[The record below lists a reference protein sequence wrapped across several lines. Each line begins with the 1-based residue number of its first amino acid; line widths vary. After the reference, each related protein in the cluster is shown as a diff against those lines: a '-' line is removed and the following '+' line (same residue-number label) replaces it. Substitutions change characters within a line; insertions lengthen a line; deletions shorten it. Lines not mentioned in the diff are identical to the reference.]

1 MKEKTVKMKNLHIV
15 SVFVILLINC
25 SYFTTKSNTNK
36 MNMSSLIN
44 QGNAYWGK
52 RVDPKSAKLAVLF
65 YKKAF
70 ELNQTDLNLAASL
83 SKAYYFQAYYV
94 ESDLIKRD
102 ALYVKGAESALK
114 GFENSIFYQS
124 FSDTTKFENN
134 KIKLEAIKK
143 APIETI
149 GVLFW
154 WATNHGKFLI
164 NKPVIDRI
172 GSREILEIAMHRI
185 STLDEDYYY
194 GGPRRFFGMFYSR
207 LPGVPLDRAKLNFD
221 KSLLDNPNFFGTR
234 VLRAQYYHTKL
245 GNRELFEEDLEF
257 IIKGDPSL
265 LPDAMP
271 ENLFEQE
278 KAKELLNNAT
288 ILFE

>member
-1 MKEKTVKMKNLHIV
+1 MKNLHIV
-15 SVFVILLINC
+15 SIFVILLINC
-25 SYFTTKSNTNK
+25 SLLTTKSNTNK
-36 MNMSSLIN
+36 INADSHIN

-52 RVDPKSAKLAVLF
+52 RASPKSAKLAVLF

-70 ELNQTDLNLAASL
+70 ELNKTDLMLAASL

-94 ESDLIKRD
+94 ESDLSKRD
-102 ALYVKGAESALK
+102 TLYLKGAESALR
-114 GFENSIFYQS
+114 GFENSTFYQS

-134 KIKLEAIKK
+134 KMKLEAIKK

-154 WATNHGKFLI
+154 WVNNQGKFLI
-164 NKPVIDRI
+164 NKPIIDRI
-172 GSREILEIAMHRI
+172 GSREILEVAMHRI

-194 GGPRRFFGMFYSR
+194 GGPTRFFGMFYSR

-221 KSLLDNPNFFGTR
+221 QSLLDNPNFFGTR
-234 VLRAQYYHTKL
+234 VLRARYYHTKL
-245 GNRELFEEDLEF
+245 GNRELFEEDLKF
-257 IIKGDPSL
+257 VINGDPSL

-278 KAKELLNNAT
+278 KAKELLNNT
-288 ILFE
+288 SILFE

>member
-1 MKEKTVKMKNLHIV
+1 MKNLHIV
-15 SVFVILLINC
+15 SIFVILLINC
-25 SYFTTKSNTNK
+25 SLLTTKSNTNK
-36 MNMSSLIN
+36 INADSHIN

-52 RVDPKSAKLAVLF
+52 RASPKSAKLAVLF

-70 ELNQTDLNLAASL
+70 ELNKTDLMLAASL

-94 ESDLIKRD
+94 ESDLSKRD
-102 ALYVKGAESALK
+102 TLYLKGAESALR
-114 GFENSIFYQS
+114 GFENSTFYQS
-124 FSDTTKFENN
+124 FSDTSKFENN
-134 KIKLEAIKK
+134 KMKLEAIKK

-154 WATNHGKFLI
+154 WVNNQGKFLI
-164 NKPVIDRI
+164 NKPIIDRI
-172 GSREILEIAMHRI
+172 GSREILEVAMHRI

-194 GGPRRFFGMFYSR
+194 GGPTRFFGMFYSR

-221 KSLLDNPNFFGTR
+221 QSLLDNPNFFGTR
-234 VLRAQYYHTKL
+234 VLRARYYHTKL
-245 GNRELFEEDLEF
+245 GNRELFEEDLKF
-257 IIKGDPSL
+257 VINGDPSL

-278 KAKELLNNAT
+278 KAKELLNNTT

>member
-1 MKEKTVKMKNLHIV
+1 MKNLHIV
-15 SVFVILLINC
+15 SIFVILLINC
-25 SYFTTKSNTNK
+25 SLLTTKSNTNK
-36 MNMSSLIN
+36 INADSHIN

-52 RVDPKSAKLAVLF
+52 RASPKSAKLAVLF

-70 ELNQTDLNLAASL
+70 ELNKTDLMLAASL

-94 ESDLIKRD
+94 ESDLSKRD
-102 ALYVKGAESALK
+102 TMYLKGAESALR
-114 GFENSIFYQS
+114 GFENSTFYQS
-124 FSDTTKFENN
+124 FSDTSKFENN
-134 KIKLEAIKK
+134 KMKLEAIKI

-154 WATNHGKFLI
+154 WVNNQGKFLI
-164 NKPVIDRI
+164 NKPIIDRI
-172 GSREILEIAMHRI
+172 GSREILEVAMHRI

-194 GGPRRFFGMFYSR
+194 GGPTRFFGMFYSR

-221 KSLLDNPNFFGTR
+221 QSLLDNPNFFGTR
-234 VLRAQYYHTKL
+234 VLRARYYHTKL
-245 GNRELFEEDLEF
+245 GNRELFEEDLKF
-257 IIKGDPSL
+257 VINGDPSL

-278 KAKELLNNAT
+278 KAKELLNNTT

>member
-1 MKEKTVKMKNLHIV
+1 MKNFHIV
-15 SVFVILLINC
+15 SIFIILLINC
-25 SYFTTKSNTNK
+25 SLLTTKSNTNK
-36 MNMSSLIN
+36 INADSHIN

-52 RVDPKSAKLAVLF
+52 RASPKSAKLAVLF

-70 ELNQTDLNLAASL
+70 ELNQTDLILAASL

-94 ESDLIKRD
+94 ESDLSKRD
-102 ALYVKGAESALK
+102 TLYLKGAESALR
-114 GFENSIFYQS
+114 GFENSTFYQS
-124 FSDTTKFENN
+124 FSDTSKFENN
-134 KIKLEAIKK
+134 KMKLEAIKK

-154 WATNHGKFLI
+154 WVNNQGKFLI
-164 NKPVIDRI
+164 NKPIIDRI
-172 GSREILEIAMHRI
+172 GSREILEVAMHRI

-194 GGPRRFFGMFYSR
+194 GGPTRFFGMFYSR

-221 KSLLDNPNFFGTR
+221 QSLLDNPNFFGTR
-234 VLRAQYYHTKL
+234 VLRARYYHTKL
-245 GNRELFEEDLEF
+245 GNRELFEEDLKF
-257 IIKGDPSL
+257 VINGDPSL

-278 KAKELLNNAT
+278 KAKELLNNTT

>member
-1 MKEKTVKMKNLHIV
+1 MKNLHIV
-15 SVFVILLINC
+15 SIFVILLLNC
-25 SYFTTKSNTNK
+25 SLLTTKSNTNK
-36 MNMSSLIN
+36 INADSHIN

-52 RVDPKSAKLAVLF
+52 RASPKSAKLAVLF

-70 ELNQTDLNLAASL
+70 ELNKTDLMLAASL

-94 ESDLIKRD
+94 ESDLSKRD
-102 ALYVKGAESALK
+102 TLYLKGAESALR
-114 GFENSIFYQS
+114 GFENSTFYQS

-134 KIKLEAIKK
+134 KMRLEAIKK

-154 WATNHGKFLI
+154 WVNNQGKFLI

-172 GSREILEIAMHRI
+172 GSREILEVAMHRI

-194 GGPRRFFGMFYSR
+194 GGPTRFFGMFYSR

-221 KSLLDNPNFFGTR
+221 QSLLDNPNFFGTR
-234 VLRAQYYHTKL
+234 VLRARYYHTKL
-245 GNRELFEEDLEF
+245 GNRELFEEDLKF
-257 IIKGDPSL
+257 VINGDPSL

-278 KAKELLNNAT
+278 KAKELLNNT
-288 ILFE
+288 SILFE

>member
-1 MKEKTVKMKNLHIV
+1 MKNFHIV
-15 SVFVILLINC
+15 SIFVILLINC
-25 SYFTTKSNTNK
+25 SLLTTKSNTNK
-36 MNMSSLIN
+36 INADSHIN

-52 RVDPKSAKLAVLF
+52 RASPKSAKLAVLF

-70 ELNQTDLNLAASL
+70 ELNKTDLMLAASL
-83 SKAYYFQAYYV
+83 SKAYYFQAYYI
-94 ESDLIKRD
+94 ESDLSKRD
-102 ALYVKGAESALK
+102 TLYLKGAESALR
-114 GFENSIFYQS
+114 GFENSTFYQS
-124 FSDTTKFENN
+124 FSDTSKFENN
-134 KIKLEAIKK
+134 KMKLEAIKK

-154 WATNHGKFLI
+154 WVNNQGKFLI
-164 NKPVIDRI
+164 NKPIIDRI
-172 GSREILEIAMHRI
+172 GSREILEVAMHRI

-194 GGPRRFFGMFYSR
+194 GGPTRFFGMFYSR

-221 KSLLDNPNFFGTR
+221 QSLLDNPNFFGTR
-234 VLRAQYYHTKL
+234 VLRARYYHTKL
-245 GNRELFEEDLEF
+245 GNRELFEEDLKF
-257 IIKGDPSL
+257 VINGDPSL

-278 KAKELLNNAT
+278 KAKELLNNVT

>member
-1 MKEKTVKMKNLHIV
+1 MKNFHIV
-15 SVFVILLINC
+15 SIFIILLINC
-25 SYFTTKSNTNK
+25 SLLTTKSNTNK
-36 MNMSSLIN
+36 INADSHIN

-52 RVDPKSAKLAVLF
+52 RASPKSAKLAVLF

-70 ELNQTDLNLAASL
+70 ELNKTDLMLAASL

-94 ESDLIKRD
+94 ESDLSKRD
-102 ALYVKGAESALK
+102 TLYLKGAESALR
-114 GFENSIFYQS
+114 GFENSTFYQY
-124 FSDTTKFENN
+124 FIDTTKFVDN
-134 KIKLEAIKK
+134 KMKLEAIKI

-154 WATNHGKFLI
+154 WVNNQGKFLI
-164 NKPVIDRI
+164 NKPIIDRI
-172 GSREILEIAMHRI
+172 GSREILEVAMHRI

-194 GGPRRFFGMFYSR
+194 GGPTRFFGMFYSR

-221 KSLLDNPNFFGTR
+221 QSLLDNPNFFGTR
-234 VLRAQYYHTKL
+234 VLRARYYHTKL
-245 GNRELFEEDLEF
+245 GNRELFEEDLKF
-257 IIKGDPSL
+257 VINGDPSL

-278 KAKELLNNAT
+278 KAKELLNNT
-288 ILFE
+288 SILFE

>member
-1 MKEKTVKMKNLHIV
+1 MKEITVKMKNLHIV

-44 QGNAYWGK
+44 QGNAYWEK

>member
-1 MKEKTVKMKNLHIV
+1 MKNLHIV
-15 SVFVILLINC
+15 SIFVILLINC
-25 SYFTTKSNTNK
+25 SLLTTKSNTNK
-36 MNMSSLIN
+36 INADSHIN

-52 RVDPKSAKLAVLF
+52 RASPKSAKLAVLF

-70 ELNQTDLNLAASL
+70 ELNQTDLILAASL
-83 SKAYYFQAYYV
+83 SKAYFFQAYYV
-94 ESDLIKRD
+94 ESDLSKRD
-102 ALYVKGAESALK
+102 TLYLKGAESALR
-114 GFENSIFYQS
+114 GFENSTFYQS
-124 FSDTTKFENN
+124 FSDTSKFENN
-134 KIKLEAIKK
+134 KMKLEAIKI

-154 WATNHGKFLI
+154 WVNNQGKFLI
-164 NKPVIDRI
+164 NKPIIDRI
-172 GSREILEIAMHRI
+172 GSREILEVAMHRI

-194 GGPRRFFGMFYSR
+194 GGPTRFFGMFYSR

-221 KSLLDNPNFFGTR
+221 QSLLDNPNFFGTR
-234 VLRAQYYHTKL
+234 VLRARYYHTKL
-245 GNRELFEEDLEF
+245 GNRELFEEDLKF
-257 IIKGDPSL
+257 VINGDPSL

-278 KAKELLNNAT
+278 KAKELLNNTT

>member
-1 MKEKTVKMKNLHIV
+1 MKNLYIV
-15 SVFVILLINC
+15 TIFTIILINC
-25 SYFTTKSNTNK
+25 SYLPTKSNTDK
-36 MNMSSLIN
+36 MNATSLIN

-52 RVDPKSAKLAVLF
+52 RANHKSAKLAVLF

-70 ELNQTDLNLAASL
+70 ELNKEDLNLAASL
-83 SKAYYFQAYYV
+83 SEAYFFQAHYL
-94 ESDLIKRD
+94 ESDLSKRD
-102 ALYVKGAESALK
+102 SLLLKGAKSALK
-114 GFENSIFYQS
+114 GFENSKYFQT
-124 FSDTTKFENN
+124 FLDTTKFEIN

-154 WATNHGKFLI
+154 WSINHGKFLI

-172 GSREILEIAMHRI
+172 NSREILEVAMHRI
-185 STLDEDYYY
+185 STLDGDYYY
-194 GGPRRFFGMFYSR
+194 GGPARFFGMFYSR
-207 LPGVPLDRAKLNFD
+207 LPGVPLERARLNFD
-221 KSLLDNPNFFGTR
+221 QSLLDNPNFFGTR
-234 VLRAQYYHTKL
+234 FLRARYYHTKL
-245 GNRELFEEDLEF
+245 GNRELFEEDLQY
-257 IIKGDPSL
+257 IINGDPSL

-278 KAKELLNNAT
+278 KAKQLLRDAT

>member
-1 MKEKTVKMKNLHIV
+1 MKEKAVKMKNLHIV
-15 SVFVILLINC
+15 YIFVILLINC
-25 SYFTTKSNTNK
+25 SYLTTNTNK

-70 ELNQTDLNLAASL
+70 ELNQTDLNLATSL
-83 SKAYYFQAYYV
+83 SKAYYFQAYFI
-94 ESDLIKRD
+94 ESDLTKRD

-114 GFENSIFYQS
+114 GFQNSIFYQA
-124 FSDTTKFENN
+124 FSDTTKFDNN
-134 KIKLEAIKK
+134 NIILEAIKK

-154 WATNHGKFLI
+154 LAINHGKFLI

-185 STLDEDYYY
+185 STFDEDYYY

-207 LPGVPLDRAKLNFD
+207 LPGVPLNRAKLNFD
-221 KSLLDNPNFFGTR
+221 QSLLDNPNFFGTR
-234 VLRAQYYHTKL
+234 VLRARYYHTKL

-257 IIKGDPSL
+257 VINGDPSL

-278 KAKELLNNAT
+278 KAKELLNNAI

>member
-1 MKEKTVKMKNLHIV
+1 MKNLHIV
-15 SVFVILLINC
+15 SIFVILLINC
-25 SYFTTKSNTNK
+25 SLLTTKSNTNK
-36 MNMSSLIN
+36 INADSHIN

-52 RVDPKSAKLAVLF
+52 RASPKSAKLAVLF

-70 ELNQTDLNLAASL
+70 ELNKTDLMLAASL

-94 ESDLIKRD
+94 ESDLSKRD
-102 ALYVKGAESALK
+102 TLYLKGAESALR
-114 GFENSIFYQS
+114 GFENSTFYQS
-124 FSDTTKFENN
+124 FSDTSKFVDN
-134 KIKLEAIKK
+134 KMKLEAIKK

-149 GVLFW
+149 RVLFW
-154 WATNHGKFLI
+154 WVNNQGKFLI
-164 NKPVIDRI
+164 NKPIIDRI
-172 GSREILEIAMHRI
+172 GSREILEVAMHRI

-194 GGPRRFFGMFYSR
+194 GGPTRFFGMFYSR

-221 KSLLDNPNFFGTR
+221 QSLLDNPNFFGTR
-234 VLRAQYYHTKL
+234 ILRARYYHTKL
-245 GNRELFEEDLEF
+245 GNRELFEEDLKF
-257 IIKGDPSL
+257 VINGDPSL

-278 KAKELLNNAT
+278 KAKELLNNTT

>member
-1 MKEKTVKMKNLHIV
+1 MKNLHIV
-15 SVFVILLINC
+15 SIFVILLINC
-25 SYFTTKSNTNK
+25 SLLTTKSNTNK
-36 MNMSSLIN
+36 INADSHIN

-52 RVDPKSAKLAVLF
+52 RASPKSAKLAVLF

-70 ELNQTDLNLAASL
+70 ELNQTDLILAASL
-83 SKAYYFQAYYV
+83 SKAYFFQAYYV
-94 ESDLIKRD
+94 ESDLSKRD
-102 ALYVKGAESALK
+102 TLYLKGAESALR
-114 GFENSIFYQS
+114 GFENSTFYQS
-124 FSDTTKFENN
+124 FSDTSKFENN
-134 KIKLEAIKK
+134 KMKLEAIKK

-154 WATNHGKFLI
+154 WVNNQGKFLI
-164 NKPVIDRI
+164 NKPIIDRI
-172 GSREILEIAMHRI
+172 GSREILEVAMHRI

-194 GGPRRFFGMFYSR
+194 GGPTRFFGMFYSR

-221 KSLLDNPNFFGTR
+221 QSLLDNPNFFGTR
-234 VLRAQYYHTKL
+234 VLRARYYHTKL
-245 GNRELFEEDLEF
+245 GNRELFEEDLKF
-257 IIKGDPSL
+257 VINGDPSL

-278 KAKELLNNAT
+278 KAKELLNNTT

>member
-1 MKEKTVKMKNLHIV
+1 MKNLHIV
-15 SVFVILLINC
+15 SIFVILLINC
-25 SYFTTKSNTNK
+25 SLLTTKSNTNK
-36 MNMSSLIN
+36 INADSHIN

-52 RVDPKSAKLAVLF
+52 RASPKSAKLAVLF

-70 ELNQTDLNLAASL
+70 ELNQTDLILAASL
-83 SKAYYFQAYYV
+83 SKAYFFQAYYV
-94 ESDLIKRD
+94 ESDLSKRD
-102 ALYVKGAESALK
+102 TLYLKGAESALR
-114 GFENSIFYQS
+114 GFENSTFYQS
-124 FSDTTKFENN
+124 FSDTSKFENN
-134 KIKLEAIKK
+134 KMKLEAIKK

-154 WATNHGKFLI
+154 WVNNQGKFLI
-164 NKPVIDRI
+164 NKPIIDRI
-172 GSREILEIAMHRI
+172 GSREILELAMHRI

-194 GGPRRFFGMFYSR
+194 GGPTRFFGMFYSR

-221 KSLLDNPNFFGTR
+221 QSLLDNPNFFGTR
-234 VLRAQYYHTKL
+234 VLRARYYHTKL
-245 GNRELFEEDLEF
+245 GNRELFEEDLKF
-257 IIKGDPSL
+257 VINGDPSL

-278 KAKELLNNAT
+278 KAKELLNNTT

>member
-1 MKEKTVKMKNLHIV
+1 MKNLHIV
-15 SVFVILLINC
+15 SIFVILLLNC
-25 SYFTTKSNTNK
+25 SLLTTKSNTNK
-36 MNMSSLIN
+36 INADSHIN

-52 RVDPKSAKLAVLF
+52 RASPKSAKLAVLF

-70 ELNQTDLNLAASL
+70 ELNQTDLILAASL
-83 SKAYYFQAYYV
+83 SKAFYFQAYYV
-94 ESDLIKRD
+94 ESDLSKRD
-102 ALYVKGAESALK
+102 TLYLKGAESALR
-114 GFENSIFYQS
+114 GFENSTFYQS

-134 KIKLEAIKK
+134 KMKLEAIKK

-154 WATNHGKFLI
+154 WVNNQGKFLI

-172 GSREILEIAMHRI
+172 GSREILEVAMHRI

-194 GGPRRFFGMFYSR
+194 GGPTRFFGMFYSR

-221 KSLLDNPNFFGTR
+221 QSLLDNPNFFGTR
-234 VLRAQYYHTKL
+234 VLRARYYHTKL
-245 GNRELFEEDLEF
+245 GNRELFEEDLKF
-257 IIKGDPSL
+257 VINGDPSL

-278 KAKELLNNAT
+278 KAKELLNNTT

>member
-1 MKEKTVKMKNLHIV
+1 MKNLHIV
-15 SVFVILLINC
+15 SIFVILLINC
-25 SYFTTKSNTNK
+25 SLLTTKSNTNK
-36 MNMSSLIN
+36 INADSHIN

-52 RVDPKSAKLAVLF
+52 RASPKSAKLAVLF

-70 ELNQTDLNLAASL
+70 ELNKTDLMLAASL

-94 ESDLIKRD
+94 ESDLSKRD
-102 ALYVKGAESALK
+102 TLYLKGAESALR
-114 GFENSIFYQS
+114 GFENSTFYQS
-124 FSDTTKFENN
+124 FSDTSKFENN
-134 KIKLEAIKK
+134 KMKLEAIKK

-154 WATNHGKFLI
+154 WVNNQGKFLI
-164 NKPVIDRI
+164 NKPIIDRI
-172 GSREILEIAMHRI
+172 SSREILEIAMHRI
-185 STLDEDYYY
+185 SILDEDYYY
-194 GGPRRFFGMFYSR
+194 GGPTRFFGMFYSR

-221 KSLLDNPNFFGTR
+221 QSLLDNPNFFGTR
-234 VLRAQYYHTKL
+234 VLRARYYHTKL
-245 GNRELFEEDLEF
+245 GNRELFEEDLKF
-257 IIKGDPSL
+257 VINGDPSL

-278 KAKELLNNAT
+278 KAKELLNNTT

>member
-1 MKEKTVKMKNLHIV
+1 MKNLHIV
-15 SVFVILLINC
+15 SIFVILLINC
-25 SYFTTKSNTNK
+25 SLLTTKSNTNK
-36 MNMSSLIN
+36 INADSHIN

-52 RVDPKSAKLAVLF
+52 RANPKSAKLAVLF

-70 ELNQTDLNLAASL
+70 ELNQTDLILAASL

-94 ESDLIKRD
+94 ESDLSKRD
-102 ALYVKGAESALK
+102 TLYLKGAESALR
-114 GFENSIFYQS
+114 GFENSTFYQS
-124 FSDTTKFENN
+124 FSDTSKFENN
-134 KIKLEAIKK
+134 KMKLEAIKK

-154 WATNHGKFLI
+154 WVNNQGKFLI

-172 GSREILEIAMHRI
+172 GSREILEVAMHRI

-194 GGPRRFFGMFYSR
+194 GGPTRFFGMFYSR
-207 LPGVPLDRAKLNFD
+207 LPGVPVDRAKLNFD
-221 KSLLDNPNFFGTR
+221 KSLLVKPNFFGTR

>member
-1 MKEKTVKMKNLHIV
+1 
-15 SVFVILLINC
+15 
-25 SYFTTKSNTNK
+25 
-36 MNMSSLIN
+36 MSSLIN
-44 QGNAYWGK
+44 QGNAYWEK

-94 ESDLIKRD
+94 ESDLTKRD

-154 WATNHGKFLI
+154 WAINHGKFLI

-172 GSREILEIAMHRI
+172 GSREVLEIAMYRI

-257 IIKGDPSL
+257 IIKRDPSL

>member
-1 MKEKTVKMKNLHIV
+1 MKNFHIV
-15 SVFVILLINC
+15 SIFVILLINC
-25 SYFTTKSNTNK
+25 SLLTTKSNTNK
-36 MNMSSLIN
+36 INADSHIN

-52 RVDPKSAKLAVLF
+52 RASPKSAKLAVLF

-70 ELNQTDLNLAASL
+70 ELNKTDLMLAASL
-83 SKAYYFQAYYV
+83 SKAYYFQAYYI
-94 ESDLIKRD
+94 ESDLSKRD
-102 ALYVKGAESALK
+102 TLYLKGAESALR
-114 GFENSIFYQS
+114 GFENSTFYQS
-124 FSDTTKFENN
+124 FSDTSKFENN
-134 KIKLEAIKK
+134 KMKLEAIKK

-154 WATNHGKFLI
+154 WVNNQGKFLI
-164 NKPVIDRI
+164 NKPIIDRI
-172 GSREILEIAMHRI
+172 GSREILEVAMHRI

-194 GGPRRFFGMFYSR
+194 GGPTRFFGMFYSR

-221 KSLLDNPNFFGTR
+221 QSLLDNPNFFGTR
-234 VLRAQYYHTKL
+234 VLRARYYHTKL
-245 GNRELFEEDLEF
+245 GNRELFEEDLKF
-257 IIKGDPSL
+257 VINGDPSL

-278 KAKELLNNAT
+278 KAKELLNNTT

>member
-1 MKEKTVKMKNLHIV
+1 MKNLHIV
-15 SVFVILLINC
+15 SIFVILLINC
-25 SYFTTKSNTNK
+25 SLLTTKSNTNK
-36 MNMSSLIN
+36 INADSHIN

-52 RVDPKSAKLAVLF
+52 SASPKSAKLAVLF
-65 YKKAF
+65 YKTAF
-70 ELNQTDLNLAASL
+70 ELNQTDLILAASL

-94 ESDLIKRD
+94 ESDLSKRD
-102 ALYVKGAESALK
+102 TLYLKGAESALR
-114 GFENSIFYQS
+114 GFENSTFYQS
-124 FSDTTKFENN
+124 FSDTSKFENN
-134 KIKLEAIKK
+134 KMKLEAIKI

-154 WATNHGKFLI
+154 WVNNQGKLLI
-164 NKPVIDRI
+164 NKPIIDRI
-172 GSREILEIAMHRI
+172 GSREILEVAMHRI

-194 GGPRRFFGMFYSR
+194 GGPTRFFGMFYSR

-221 KSLLDNPNFFGTR
+221 QSLLDNPNFFGTR
-234 VLRAQYYHTKL
+234 VLRARYYHTKL
-245 GNRELFEEDLEF
+245 GNRELFEEDLKF
-257 IIKGDPSL
+257 VINGDPSL

-278 KAKELLNNAT
+278 KAKELLNNTT

>member
-1 MKEKTVKMKNLHIV
+1 MKNFHIV
-15 SVFVILLINC
+15 SIFIILLINC
-25 SYFTTKSNTNK
+25 SLLTTKSNTNK
-36 MNMSSLIN
+36 INADSHIN

-52 RVDPKSAKLAVLF
+52 RASPKSAKLAVLF

-70 ELNQTDLNLAASL
+70 ELNKTDLMLAASL

-94 ESDLIKRD
+94 ESDLSKRD
-102 ALYVKGAESALK
+102 TLYLKGAESALR
-114 GFENSIFYQS
+114 GFENSTFYQS

-134 KIKLEAIKK
+134 KMKLEAIKK

-154 WATNHGKFLI
+154 WVNNQGKFLI
-164 NKPVIDRI
+164 NKPIIDRI
-172 GSREILEIAMHRI
+172 GSREILEVAMHRI

-194 GGPRRFFGMFYSR
+194 GGPTRFFGMFYSR

-221 KSLLDNPNFFGTR
+221 QSLLDNPNFFGTR
-234 VLRAQYYHTKL
+234 ILRARYYHTKL
-245 GNRELFEEDLEF
+245 GNRELFEEDLKF
-257 IIKGDPSL
+257 VINGDPSL

-278 KAKELLNNAT
+278 KAKELLNNTT

>member
-1 MKEKTVKMKNLHIV
+1 MKNLHIV
-15 SVFVILLINC
+15 SIFVILLINC
-25 SYFTTKSNTNK
+25 SLLTTKSNTNK
-36 MNMSSLIN
+36 INADSHIN

-52 RVDPKSAKLAVLF
+52 RASPKSAKLAVLF

-70 ELNQTDLNLAASL
+70 ELNKSDLMLAASL

-94 ESDLIKRD
+94 ESDLSKRD
-102 ALYVKGAESALK
+102 TLYLKGAESALR
-114 GFENSIFYQS
+114 GFENSTFYQS
-124 FSDTTKFENN
+124 FSDTSKFVDN
-134 KIKLEAIKK
+134 KMKLEAIKK

-154 WATNHGKFLI
+154 WVNNQGKFLI
-164 NKPVIDRI
+164 NKPIIDRI
-172 GSREILEIAMHRI
+172 GSREILEVAMHRI

-194 GGPRRFFGMFYSR
+194 GGPTRFFGMFYSR

-221 KSLLDNPNFFGTR
+221 QSLLDNPNFFGTR
-234 VLRAQYYHTKL
+234 VLRARYYHTKL
-245 GNRELFEEDLEF
+245 GNRELFEEDLKF
-257 IIKGDPSL
+257 VINGDPSL

-278 KAKELLNNAT
+278 KAKELLNNTT

>member
-1 MKEKTVKMKNLHIV
+1 MKNLHIV
-15 SVFVILLINC
+15 SIFVILLINC
-25 SYFTTKSNTNK
+25 SLLTTKSNTNK
-36 MNMSSLIN
+36 INADSHIN

-52 RVDPKSAKLAVLF
+52 RASPKSAKLAVLF

-70 ELNQTDLNLAASL
+70 ELNKTDLMLAASL

-94 ESDLIKRD
+94 ESDLSKRD
-102 ALYVKGAESALK
+102 TLYLKGAESALR
-114 GFENSIFYQS
+114 GFENSTFYQS
-124 FSDTTKFENN
+124 FSDTSKFVDN
-134 KIKLEAIKK
+134 KMKLEAIKI

-154 WATNHGKFLI
+154 WVNNQGKFLI
-164 NKPVIDRI
+164 NKPIIDRI
-172 GSREILEIAMHRI
+172 GSREILEVAMHRI

-194 GGPRRFFGMFYSR
+194 GGPTRFFGMFYSR

-221 KSLLDNPNFFGTR
+221 QSLLDNPNFFGTR
-234 VLRAQYYHTKL
+234 VLRARYYHTKL
-245 GNRELFEEDLEF
+245 GNRELFEEDLKF
-257 IIKGDPSL
+257 VINGDPSL

-278 KAKELLNNAT
+278 KAKELLNNTT

>member
-1 MKEKTVKMKNLHIV
+1 MKNLHIV
-15 SVFVILLINC
+15 SIFVILLINC
-25 SYFTTKSNTNK
+25 SLLTTKSNTNK
-36 MNMSSLIN
+36 INADSHIN

-52 RVDPKSAKLAVLF
+52 RASPKSAKLAVLF

-70 ELNQTDLNLAASL
+70 ELNQTDLILAASL
-83 SKAYYFQAYYV
+83 SKAYFFQAYYV
-94 ESDLIKRD
+94 ESDLSKRD
-102 ALYVKGAESALK
+102 TLYLKGAESALR
-114 GFENSIFYQS
+114 GFENSTFYQS

-134 KIKLEAIKK
+134 KMKLEAIKK

-154 WATNHGKFLI
+154 WVNNQGKFLI
-164 NKPVIDRI
+164 NKPIIDRI
-172 GSREILEIAMHRI
+172 GSREILEVAMHRI

-194 GGPRRFFGMFYSR
+194 GGPTRFFGMFYSR

-221 KSLLDNPNFFGTR
+221 QSLLDNPNFFGTR
-234 VLRAQYYHTKL
+234 VLRARYYHTKL
-245 GNRELFEEDLEF
+245 GNRELFEEDLKF
-257 IIKGDPSL
+257 VINGDPSL

-278 KAKELLNNAT
+278 KAKELLNNTT

>member
-1 MKEKTVKMKNLHIV
+1 MKNLHIV

>member
-1 MKEKTVKMKNLHIV
+1 MKNLHIV
-15 SVFVILLINC
+15 SIFVILLINC
-25 SYFTTKSNTNK
+25 SLLTTKSNTNK
-36 MNMSSLIN
+36 INADSHIN

-52 RVDPKSAKLAVLF
+52 RASPKSAKLAVLF

-70 ELNQTDLNLAASL
+70 ELNKTDLMLAASL

-94 ESDLIKRD
+94 ESDLSKRD
-102 ALYVKGAESALK
+102 TLYLKGAESALR
-114 GFENSIFYQS
+114 GFENSTFYQS
-124 FSDTTKFENN
+124 FSDTSKFENN
-134 KIKLEAIKK
+134 KMKLEAIKK

-154 WATNHGKFLI
+154 WVNNQGKFLI
-164 NKPVIDRI
+164 NKPIIDRI
-172 GSREILEIAMHRI
+172 SSREILEIAMHRI

-194 GGPRRFFGMFYSR
+194 GGPTRFFGMFYSR

-221 KSLLDNPNFFGTR
+221 QSLLDNPNFFGTR
-234 VLRAQYYHTKL
+234 VLRARYYHTKL
-245 GNRELFEEDLEF
+245 GNRELFEEDLKF
-257 IIKGDPSL
+257 VINGDPSL

-278 KAKELLNNAT
+278 KAKELLNNTT

>member
-1 MKEKTVKMKNLHIV
+1 MKNLHIV
-15 SVFVILLINC
+15 SIFVILLLNC
-25 SYFTTKSNTNK
+25 SLLTTKSNTNK
-36 MNMSSLIN
+36 INADSHIN

-52 RVDPKSAKLAVLF
+52 RASPKSAKLAVLF

-70 ELNQTDLNLAASL
+70 ELNQTDLILAASL
-83 SKAYYFQAYYV
+83 SKAFYFQAYYV
-94 ESDLIKRD
+94 ESDLSKRD
-102 ALYVKGAESALK
+102 TLYLKGAESALR
-114 GFENSIFYQS
+114 GFENSTFYQS

-134 KIKLEAIKK
+134 KMRLEAIKK

-154 WATNHGKFLI
+154 WVNNQGKFLI

-172 GSREILEIAMHRI
+172 GSREILEVAMHRI

-194 GGPRRFFGMFYSR
+194 GGPTRFFGMFYSR

-221 KSLLDNPNFFGTR
+221 QSLLDNPNFFGTR
-234 VLRAQYYHTKL
+234 VLRARYYHTKL
-245 GNRELFEEDLEF
+245 GNRELFEEDLKF
-257 IIKGDPSL
+257 VINGDPSL

-278 KAKELLNNAT
+278 KAKELLNNTT

>member
-1 MKEKTVKMKNLHIV
+1 
-15 SVFVILLINC
+15 
-25 SYFTTKSNTNK
+25 

-185 STLDEDYYY
+185 SILDEDYYY

-207 LPGVPLDRAKLNFD
+207 LPGVPLNRAKLNFD
-221 KSLLDNPNFFGTR
+221 QSLLDNPNFFGTR